1 MSTANQKP
9 TESVSLNAF
18 KQPKAF
24 YLIFSIELWERFGYY
39 GLQGIMAVYLVKQL
53 GMSEADSITLF
64 SSFSALVYG
73 LVAIGGWLGDKVLG
87 TKRVIML
94 GAIVLAIGYA
104 LVAWSGHD
112 AGIVYMGMAA
122 IAVGNGLFKANPASL
137 LSKCYPPK
145 DPRLDGA
152 FTLFYMSINIGS
164 LIALSLAPV
173 IADRFGYSVT
183 YNLCGAGLIIALLV
197 YIACRGMVKD
207 IGSEP
212 DFRPMSFSKLLYV
225 LLGSVVMIFVCAWL
239 MHNVEVANLVLIV
252 LSIVVTIIFFR
263 QAFKL
268 DKTGRNKMFVAFVL
282 MLEAVV
288 FYILYAQMPTSL
300 NFFAINNVHHEIL
313 GFSINPVSFQA
324 LNPFWVVLASPIL
337 AGIYT
342 HLGNK

>member
-1 MSTANQKP
+1 MLAICYFMTGMSL
-9 TESVSLNAF
+9 LN
-18 KQPKAF
+18 PD
-24 YLIFSIELWERFGYY
+24 LIFIS
-39 GLQGIMAVYLVKQL
+39 
-53 GMSEADSITLF
+53 
-64 SSFSALVYG
+64 
-73 LVAIGGWLGDKVLG
+73 LG
-87 TKRVIML
+87 T
-94 GAIVLAIGYA
+94 
-104 LVAWSGHD
+104 
-112 AGIVYMGMAA
+112 
-122 IAVGNGLFKANPASL
+122 IAVGNGLIKANPASL

-225 LLGSVVMIFVCAWL
+225 LLGSVEMIFVCAWL

-263 QAFKL
+263 QAFKM
-268 DKTGRNKMFVAFVL
+268 DKTGSNKMFVAYVL
-282 MLEAVV
+282 MLEAVE
-288 FYILYAQMPTSL
+288 FYIIYDQMT
-300 NFFAINNVHHEIL
+300 
-313 GFSINPVSFQA
+313 
-324 LNPFWVVLASPIL
+324 
-337 AGIYT
+337 T
-342 HLGNK
+342 

>member
-1 MSTANQKP
+1 
-9 TESVSLNAF
+9 
-18 KQPKAF
+18 
-24 YLIFSIELWERFGYY
+24 
-39 GLQGIMAVYLVKQL
+39 
-53 GMSEADSITLF
+53 
-64 SSFSALVYG
+64 
-73 LVAIGGWLGDKVLG
+73 
-87 TKRVIML
+87 
-94 GAIVLAIGYA
+94 
-104 LVAWSGHD
+104 
-112 AGIVYMGMAA
+112 
-122 IAVGNGLFKANPASL
+122 
-137 LSKCYPPK
+137 
-145 DPRLDGA
+145 
-152 FTLFYMSINIGS
+152 MSINIGS

-212 DFRPMSFSKLLYV
+212 DFKPMSFSKLLYV

-342 HLGNK
+342 HLGNKGKDLSMPMKFTLGMFMCSLGFLTAAAAGMWFADAQG